1 MEINK
6 IIDELYR
13 IIAEYQKEKSDK
25 YNFRLEA
32 LYSQVDILEAIKNGS
47 ADEIIKTWHRCL
59 TEDKPGRG

>member
-13 IIAEYQKEKSDK
+13 VIAEYQKEKSDK

-32 LYSQVDILEAIKNGS
+32 LYSQIDILEAVRDGS
-47 ADEIIKTWHRCL
+47 AEEIIKTWGKCL
-59 TEDKPGRG
+59 TEDMPGRG